1 MRRLKFKLDR
11 KSLEQIYLVFIRPL
25 LEYGDI
31 IWDNCFQSEKQE
43 LEKIQIEAARIATGA
58 TKLVSIAALYRE
70 TRWESL
76 EERRRKHKLT
86 LFYKMT
92 NALSPLYLSSLVPLT
107 VSNASRYNLRNSSD
121 LQTVEARTSLF
132 YNSFLPSTVRAWNS
146 LPSTAKQ
153 SDSTNS
159 FKYFLNKDKDSTPKF
174 YYAGSRKAQIFH
186 TRLRTNCSFT
196 KIRSLLKEY
205 VRLSLMSLWQCRGCA
220 TLLFSL

>member
-31 IWDNCFQSEKQE
+31 IWDNCLQSEKQE

-70 TRWESL
+70 IRWDSL
-76 EERRRKHKLT
+76 DERRRKHKLT

-92 NALSPLYLSSLVPLT
+92 NALATLYLSSLVPQT
-107 VSNASRYNLRNSSD
+107 VSNASRYNLRNSND
-121 LQTVEARTSLF
+121 LLS
-132 YNSFLPSTVRAWNS
+132 
-146 LPSTAKQ
+146 
-153 SDSTNS
+153 
-159 FKYFLNKDKDSTPKF
+159 
-174 YYAGSRKAQIFH
+174 
-186 TRLRTNCSFT
+186 

-205 VRLSLMSLWQCRGCA
+205 VRLSLMSLWQCRGC
-220 TLLFSL
+220 TTFLFSLWKLPASSNCTSGCCFPLPES